1 MNVIY
6 NKFYRQHQVWR
17 STYHNHVCPDDD
29 HRKRHNHHTAHAKIH
44 EVTVWTE

>member
-17 STYHNHVCPDDD
+17 STNHNRVCLDDD
-29 HRKRHNHHTAHAKIH
+29 HRKHHNHRTAHAKIH